1 MTYLIGPFELPGMYV
16 PRGWSKIT
24 RTPKVLTTYISFH
37 RLLICSM
44 QCIATAPSS
53 QKISSIL
60 RFVEIYSS
68 PETYG
73 NNPSDGQISS
83 GLIVTTIY
91 SQLAGRDYFGY
102 ARAFCEARYDLFY
115 WFQIQLSTDESRF
128 CILRFSV
135 LSRFSALN
143 AGNRAWSHHRY
154 PISI

>member
-1 MTYLIGPFELPGMYV
+1 MTCLIGLFELPGMYV

-102 ARAFCEARYDLFY
+102 ARAFCEARYDLFIY
-115 WFQIQLSTDESRF
+115 
-128 CILRFSV
+128 
-135 LSRFSALN
+135 
-143 AGNRAWSHHRY
+143 
-154 PISI
+154 